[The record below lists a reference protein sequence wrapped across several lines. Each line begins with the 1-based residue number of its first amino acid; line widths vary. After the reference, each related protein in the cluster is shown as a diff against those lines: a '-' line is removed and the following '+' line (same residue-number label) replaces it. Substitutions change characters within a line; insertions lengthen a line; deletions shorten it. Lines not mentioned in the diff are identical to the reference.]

1 MQYSESLHSL
11 FISLQSL
18 YKNHLELDNSS
29 FQQIIAISIIETDGF
44 VMSKFSK
51 KLGIDNSTATRLIE
65 GVEKKGWAHRIK
77 SESDNRVVKVFLTE
91 SGMIVKNNIELQLE
105 AIASIVE
112 GELDLSSR
120 GSVLESI
127 HLLNWAVEKL
137 KLK

>member
-1 MQYSESLHSL
+1 MQYSESLYSL
-11 FISLQSL
+11 FIALQSL

-44 VMSKFSK
+44 AMSKFSK

-65 GVEKKGWAHRIK
+65 GVEKKGWANRIK

-91 SGMIVKNNIELQLE
+91 SGIIIKNNIEHQLE
-105 AIASIVE
+105 AVASLVE
-112 GELDLSSR
+112 AELDLSSQE
-120 GSVLESI
+120 SVLESI
-127 HLLNWAVEKL
+127 HLLNWALEKL

>member
-1 MQYSESLHSL
+1 MQYSESLYSL
-11 FISLQSL
+11 FIALQSL

-29 FQQIIAISIIETDGF
+29 FQKIIAISIIEDDGIA
-44 VMSKFSK
+44 MSKFSK

-91 SGMIVKNNIELQLE
+91 SGMVVKNNIELQLE
-105 AIASIVE
+105 TIASIVE
-112 GELDLSSR
+112 DELDLPSR